1 MGPVFLAQQSC
12 SDSIVQVHFKEL
24 KADVNNT
31 LGRGCLWSSLQLFF
45 YKVR

>member
-1 MGPVFLAQQSC
+1 MGLVFLTQQSC
-12 SDSIVQVHFKEL
+12 SDPIVQVHFKEL

-31 LGRGCLWSSLQLFF
+31 LGRGCLWSRLQLFF